1 MYRKPPISEGLHRC
15 LGYLV
20 HAVFLCVA
28 VLFFAPP
35 IRAQQRRPDIW
46 DKVGQ
51 QETHIDASDKEIQGL
66 LVRIEGDEDFLKGA
80 LGVIGFMQ
88 SLGLIKS
95 FQRKQA

>member
-1 MYRKPPISEGLHRC
+1 MKWLHILALAGLIAMTGRASAQRKDWL
-15 LGYLV
+15 
-20 HAVFLCVA
+20 A
-28 VLFFAPP
+28 
-35 IRAQQRRPDIW
+35 

>member
-1 MYRKPPISEGLHRC
+1 MRWHYQNG
-15 LGYLV
+15 V
-20 HAVFLCVA
+20 HLLFVA
-28 VLFFAPP
+28 VAVVFFAAPV
-35 IRAQQRRPDIW
+35 RAQRRPDIW

-51 QETHIDASDKEIQGL
+51 QETHIEASDKEIQRL
-66 LVRIEGDEDFLKGA
+66 LIRIEGDEDFLKGA

>member
-1 MYRKPPISEGLHRC
+1 MKWLHILALAGFLAMTGFAWGRAEQRKDWL
-15 LGYLV
+15 
-20 HAVFLCVA
+20 A
-28 VLFFAPP
+28 
-35 IRAQQRRPDIW
+35 

-51 QETHIDASDKEIQGL
+51 QETHIEASDKEIQRL
-66 LVRIEGDEDFLKGA
+66 LIRIEGDEDFLKGA

>member
-1 MYRKPPISEGLHRC
+1 MDRKPPISEGLRC
-15 LGYLV
+15 CFGYLV
-20 HAVFLCVA
+20 HAVFVCVA
-28 VLFFAPP
+28 VLFFAVPV
-35 IRAQQRRPDIW
+35 RAQQRHDW
-46 DKVGQ
+46 LADKVGQ